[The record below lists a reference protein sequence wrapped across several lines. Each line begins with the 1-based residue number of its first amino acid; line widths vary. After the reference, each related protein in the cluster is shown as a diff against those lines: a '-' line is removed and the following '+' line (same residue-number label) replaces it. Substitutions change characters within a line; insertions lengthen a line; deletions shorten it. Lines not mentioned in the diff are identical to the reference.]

1 MELLSENLHIVEIGK
16 NRKKRRKVASDLK
29 VNKLYRQILPLVC
42 FVNKSLKVKYEM
54 NIFLTTTKRKNCISY

>member
-29 VNKLYRQILPLVC
+29 VNKL
-42 FVNKSLKVKYEM
+42 
-54 NIFLTTTKRKNCISY
+54 